1 MASWGGVGR
10 YTTGLL
16 GGLAELTE
24 ELSLDLT
31 ALRMP
36 ADTHL
41 FAQNALDRVHWLN
54 CKHGPWTLRGLQE
67 AGRAAAQ
74 HTDVFHAPHIMLFPP
89 GFAGARVGTL
99 HDVIPLQHPDTI
111 SSPRK
116 RMAYRALL
124 RAFVAEADWLLF
136 GSRRAAADALA
147 TGLHLPR
154 FSIIPHT
161 VDGRFGPQ
169 ATDEQHE
176 ACRRVGVR
184 PGSIMWVGP
193 FKRHKNLET
202 LIRAYALLPATR
214 RSEVDLVLAG
224 ANRNAYGRELSTL
237 AAELIGPR
245 QPGRV
250 CFPGY
255 VPDDLLPA
263 LLSSAALYVFPS
275 LSEGFGLPALEARSC
290 SAPVAASDTTP
301 VREFLGNNA
310 WYFDPRKPEDLAE
323 LLGTLLSPSGQLGN
337 RLGAH
342 HSLNLA
348 VHTWKHAAS
357 VTMQCY
363 HRAHWLQGQDS
374 RTPLHR
380 LPRAIER
387 TIPFPSPRIGDTTL
401 TVEARDRP

>member
-1 MASWGGVGR
+1 MTPEPLKVLFDARMASWGGVGR
-10 YTTGLL
+10 YTAGLL
-16 GGLAELTE
+16 GGLTE
-24 ELSLDLT
+24 IADDAAISLN
-31 ALRMP
+31 ALRIP
-36 ADTHL
+36 GDAHL
-41 FAQNALDRVHWLN
+41 FPQTTLDRVRWLN
-54 CKHGPWTLRGLQE
+54 CQHRPWSLRGLQE
-67 AGRAAAQ
+67 ARRAAAQ
-74 HTDVFHAPHIMLFPP
+74 HTDIFHAPHIMLFPP
-89 GFAGARVGTL
+89 GFVGARVGTL

-116 RMAYRALL
+116 HVSYRAMLH
-124 RAFVAEADWLLF
+124 AFVAQADWLLF
-136 GSRRAAADALA
+136 GSRGAAADALA
-147 TGLHLPR
+147 TELHLPR
-154 FSIIPHT
+154 FTIIPHA

-176 ACRRVGVR
+176 ACRLVGIR

-202 LIRAYALLPATR
+202 LIRAYALLPATL
-214 RSEVDLVLAG
+214 RSEVDLILAG
-224 ANRNAYGRELSTL
+224 ANRNAYGRELSIL
-237 AAELIGPR
+237 AAELIGPG

-275 LSEGFGLPALEARSC
+275 LSEGFGLPALEAWSC
-290 SAPVAASDTTP
+290 GTPVAASDTTP

-310 WYFDPRKPEDLAE
+310 WYFDPREPEALAE
-323 LLGTLLSPSGQLGN
+323 LMDMLLGPSGQLGN
-337 RLGAH
+337 RPTAH

-363 HRAHWLQGQDS
+363 HRAHDL
-374 RTPLHR
+374 RR
-380 LPRAIER
+380 
-387 TIPFPSPRIGDTTL
+387 
-401 TVEARDRP
+401 RDA